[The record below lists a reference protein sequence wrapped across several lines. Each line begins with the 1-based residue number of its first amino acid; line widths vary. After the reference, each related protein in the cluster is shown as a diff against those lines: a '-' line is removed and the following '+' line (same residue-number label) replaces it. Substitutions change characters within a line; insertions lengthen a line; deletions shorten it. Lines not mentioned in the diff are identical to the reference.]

1 MKKKT
6 KIMELKL
13 VRFAK
18 KKGYT
23 IGRLYCL
30 GEREE
35 EGTCDG
41 IAGNGSQTGD
51 LEADKGL
58 KGDRGQKGDLEADEG
73 LKGDRGQ
80 KGDKGLK
87 GNGGLQPFCDTLEP
101 PRRNLL
107 NGGKWDK
114 RLKVKGMT
122 AIPEGR
128 YLMRFTY
135 SPKFGKRLFQLMD
148 VPLFDGIRIHSG
160 NSVKDT
166 QGCILVG
173 NNTKVGRLE
182 NSRAVLFKLE
192 MMLKGFQGPY
202 DLVFITIV

>member
-23 IGRLYCL
+23 IGHLYCL

-51 LEADKGL
+51 LEADE
-58 KGDRGQKGDLEADEG
+58 GQKGDGGQKADEG
-73 LKGDRGQ
+73 LKGDG
-80 KGDKGLK
+80 GLK
-87 GNGGLQPFCDTLEP
+87 PFCDTLEP

-135 SPKFGKRLFQLMD
+135 SPKFGKRLFLLMD

-192 MMLKGFQGPY
+192 MMLKGFLGPD

>member
-51 LEADKGL
+51 LEAD
-58 KGDRGQKGDLEADEG
+58 EG
-73 LKGDRGQ
+73 LKGDGGQ
-80 KGDKGLK
+80 MGDGGLK
-87 GNGGLQPFCDTLEP
+87 GDGGLQPFCDTLEP

-192 MMLKGFQGPY
+192 MMLKGFQGPD

>member
-51 LEADKGL
+51 LEAD
-58 KGDRGQKGDLEADEG
+58 EG
-73 LKGDRGQ
+73 LKGDRGL

-87 GNGGLQPFCDTLEP
+87 GDGGLQPFCDTLEP

-192 MMLKGFQGPY
+192 MMLKGFQGPD

>member
-41 IAGNGSQTGD
+41 IAGNGDQT
-51 LEADKGL
+51 
-58 KGDRGQKGDLEADEG
+58 GDLEADEG
-73 LKGDRGQ
+73 LKGDGSQ
-80 KGDKGLK
+80 KGDEGLK
-87 GNGGLQPFCDTLEP
+87 GDGGLKPFCDTLEP

-192 MMLKGFQGPY
+192 MMLKGFQGPD

>member
-51 LEADKGL
+51 LEAD
-58 KGDRGQKGDLEADEG
+58 EG
-73 LKGDRGQ
+73 LKGDGGQ
-80 KGDKGLK
+80 KDDGGLK
-87 GNGGLQPFCDTLEP
+87 GDGGLQPFCDTLEP

-148 VPLFDGIRIHSG
+148 VPIFDGIRIHSG

-192 MMLKGFQGPY
+192 MMLKGFQGPD

>member
-30 GEREE
+30 GERDE

-51 LEADKGL
+51 LEADGGL
-58 KGDRGQKGDLEADEG
+58 KGDGGQKGDEG

-80 KGDKGLK
+80 KGD
-87 GNGGLQPFCDTLEP
+87 GGLQPFCDTLEP

-114 RLKVKGMT
+114 RLKVKGVT

-192 MMLKGFQGPY
+192 MMLKGFQGPD

>member
-30 GEREE
+30 GERDE

-51 LEADKGL
+51 LEADG
-58 KGDRGQKGDLEADEG
+58 GQKGDGGLKGDEG
-73 LKGDRGQ
+73 LKGD
-80 KGDKGLK
+80 
-87 GNGGLQPFCDTLEP
+87 GGLQPFCDTLEP

-192 MMLKGFQGPY
+192 MMLKGFQGPD

>member
-41 IAGNGSQTGD
+41 IAGNGSLTGD

-58 KGDRGQKGDLEADEG
+58 KGDGDQKGDGE
-73 LKGDRGQ
+73 LK
-80 KGDKGLK
+80 
-87 GNGGLQPFCDTLEP
+87 PFCDTLEP

-107 NGGKWDK
+107 NRGKWDK

-192 MMLKGFQGPY
+192 MMLKGFQGPD

>member
-1 MKKKT
+1 MMKKKT

-30 GEREE
+30 GERDE

-41 IAGNGSQTGD
+41 IAGNGSQTGG

-58 KGDRGQKGDLEADEG
+58 KGDGGQKGDEG
-73 LKGDRGQ
+73 LKGD
-80 KGDKGLK
+80 
-87 GNGGLQPFCDTLEP
+87 GGLQPFCDTLEP

-192 MMLKGFQGPY
+192 MMLKGFLGPD

>member
-1 MKKKT
+1 MKMKT

-51 LEADKGL
+51 LEADE
-58 KGDRGQKGDLEADEG
+58 GQKGDGGQKADEGQKGDGGQKADEG
-73 LKGDRGQ
+73 LKGDG
-80 KGDKGLK
+80 GLK
-87 GNGGLQPFCDTLEP
+87 PFCDTLEP

-173 NNTKVGRLE
+173 NNTKGGRLE

-192 MMLKGFQGPY
+192 MMLKGFQGPN

>member
-30 GEREE
+30 GERDE

-51 LEADKGL
+51 LEADEGL
-58 KGDRGQKGDLEADEG
+58 KGDGGQKGDEG
-73 LKGDRGQ
+73 LKGDRGL
-80 KGDKGLK
+80 KGD
-87 GNGGLQPFCDTLEP
+87 GGLQPFCDTLEP

>member
-51 LEADKGL
+51 LEADEGLKGDGGL
-58 KGDRGQKGDLEADEG
+58 KGDRG
-73 LKGDRGQ
+73 LKGDE
-80 KGDKGLK
+80 
-87 GNGGLQPFCDTLEP
+87 GLQPFCDTLEP

-192 MMLKGFQGPY
+192 MMLKGFQGPD

>member
-51 LEADKGL
+51 LEAD
-58 KGDRGQKGDLEADEG
+58 EG
-73 LKGDRGQ
+73 LKGDGSQTGDEGQ
-80 KGDKGLK
+80 KGD
-87 GNGGLQPFCDTLEP
+87 GGLQPFCDTLEP

-166 QGCILVG
+166 LGCILVG

-192 MMLKGFQGPY
+192 MMLKGFQGPD

>member
-51 LEADKGL
+51 LEAD
-58 KGDRGQKGDLEADEG
+58 EG
-73 LKGDRGQ
+73 LKGDGGQ
-80 KGDKGLK
+80 KDDGGLK
-87 GNGGLQPFCDTLEP
+87 GDGGLQPFCDTLEP

-192 MMLKGFQGPY
+192 MMLKGFQGPD

>member
-35 EGTCDG
+35 KGTCDG

-58 KGDRGQKGDLEADEG
+58 KGDGGQTGDEG
-73 LKGDRGQ
+73 LKGD
-80 KGDKGLK
+80 
-87 GNGGLQPFCDTLEP
+87 GGLQPFCDTLEP

-107 NGGKWDK
+107 NEGKWDK

-192 MMLKGFQGPY
+192 MMLKGFQGPD

>member
-51 LEADKGL
+51 LEAD
-58 KGDRGQKGDLEADEG
+58 EG

-87 GNGGLQPFCDTLEP
+87 GDGGLQPFCDTLEP

-192 MMLKGFQGPY
+192 MMLKGFQGPN

>member
-51 LEADKGL
+51 LEADEGL
-58 KGDRGQKGDLEADEG
+58 KVDEGLKADEG
-73 LKGDRGQ
+73 LKGD
-80 KGDKGLK
+80 
-87 GNGGLQPFCDTLEP
+87 GGLQPFCDTLEP

-114 RLKVKGMT
+114 RLKEKGMT

-192 MMLKGFQGPY
+192 MMLKGFQGPN

>member
-51 LEADKGL
+51 LEAD
-58 KGDRGQKGDLEADEG
+58 EG
-73 LKGDRGQ
+73 LKGDGGQ
-80 KGDKGLK
+80 MGDGGLK
-87 GNGGLQPFCDTLEP
+87 GDGGLQPFCDTLEP

-192 MMLKGFQGPY
+192 MMLKGFQGPN

>member
-30 GEREE
+30 GERDE

-51 LEADKGL
+51 LEAD
-58 KGDRGQKGDLEADEG
+58 EG
-73 LKGDRGQ
+73 LKGDGGLKGDEGL

-87 GNGGLQPFCDTLEP
+87 GDGGLQPFCDTLEP

-135 SPKFGKRLFQLMD
+135 SPKFGKRMFQLMD

-192 MMLKGFQGPY
+192 MMLKGFQGPD

>member
-51 LEADKGL
+51 LEADE
-58 KGDRGQKGDLEADEG
+58 GQKGDGWLKGDGGLKGDEG
-73 LKGDRGQ
+73 LKGD
-80 KGDKGLK
+80 
-87 GNGGLQPFCDTLEP
+87 GGLQPFCDTLEP

-192 MMLKGFQGPY
+192 MMLKGFQGPN

>member
-51 LEADKGL
+51 LEADEGL
-58 KGDRGQKGDLEADEG
+58 KGDGGLKGDEG
-73 LKGDRGQ
+73 LKGD
-80 KGDKGLK
+80 
-87 GNGGLQPFCDTLEP
+87 GGLQPFCDTLEP

-114 RLKVKGMT
+114 RLKVKGIT

-192 MMLKGFQGPY
+192 MMLKGFQGPD

>member
-1 MKKKT
+1 
-6 KIMELKL
+6 MELKL

-51 LEADKGL
+51 LEAD
-58 KGDRGQKGDLEADEG
+58 EG
-73 LKGDRGQ
+73 LKGDRG
-80 KGDKGLK
+80 LR
-87 GNGGLQPFCDTLEP
+87 PFCDTLEP

-192 MMLKGFQGPY
+192 MMLKGFQGPD

>member
-1 MKKKT
+1 
-6 KIMELKL
+6 MELKL

-51 LEADKGL
+51 LEAD
-58 KGDRGQKGDLEADEG
+58 EG
-73 LKGDRGQ
+73 LKGDGGLKGDEGL

-87 GNGGLQPFCDTLEP
+87 GDGGLQPFCDTLEP

-107 NGGKWDK
+107 NG
-114 RLKVKGMT
+114 
-122 AIPEGR
+122 EN
-128 YLMRFTY
+128 
-135 SPKFGKRLFQLMD
+135 
-148 VPLFDGIRIHSG
+148 GIRG
-160 NSVKDT
+160 
-166 QGCILVG
+166 
-173 NNTKVGRLE
+173 
-182 NSRAVLFKLE
+182 
-192 MMLKGFQGPY
+192 
-202 DLVFITIV
+202 

>member
-58 KGDRGQKGDLEADEG
+58 KGDRGQKGDGG
-73 LKGDRGQ
+73 LL
-80 KGDKGLK
+80 GDK
-87 GNGGLQPFCDTLEP
+87 GLQPFCDTLEP

-192 MMLKGFQGPY
+192 MMLKGFQGPN

>member
-51 LEADKGL
+51 LEAD
-58 KGDRGQKGDLEADEG
+58 EG
-73 LKGDRGQ
+73 LKGDG
-80 KGDKGLK
+80 GLK
-87 GNGGLQPFCDTLEP
+87 GNGGLKGDGGLQPFCDTLEP

-135 SPKFGKRLFQLMD
+135 SPKFGKRLFLLMD

-192 MMLKGFQGPY
+192 MMLKGFQGPD

>member
-1 MKKKT
+1 
-6 KIMELKL
+6 MELKL

-30 GEREE
+30 GERDE

-41 IAGNGSQTGD
+41 IAGNGGQTGD
-51 LEADKGL
+51 LEADG
-58 KGDRGQKGDLEADEG
+58 
-73 LKGDRGQ
+73 
-80 KGDKGLK
+80 GLK

-135 SPKFGKRLFQLMD
+135 SPKFGKKLFQLMD

-192 MMLKGFQGPY
+192 MMLKGFQGPD

>member
-13 VRFAK
+13 VRIAK

-30 GEREE
+30 GERDE

-51 LEADKGL
+51 LEAD
-58 KGDRGQKGDLEADEG
+58 EG
-73 LKGDRGQ
+73 LKGDRGL
-80 KGDKGLK
+80 KGDGGLK
-87 GNGGLQPFCDTLEP
+87 PFCDTLEP

-107 NGGKWDK
+107 NGVKWDK

-192 MMLKGFQGPY
+192 MMLKGFQGPD

>member
-51 LEADKGL
+51 LEADEGL
-58 KGDRGQKGDLEADEG
+58 KGDGGQKGDEG
-73 LKGDRGQ
+73 LKGDRGL
-80 KGDKGLK
+80 KGD
-87 GNGGLQPFCDTLEP
+87 GGLQPFCDTLEP

-192 MMLKGFQGPY
+192 MMLKGFQGPD
-202 DLVFITIV
+202 DLVFVTIV

>member
-41 IAGNGSQTGD
+41 IAGNGSQTGH
-51 LEADKGL
+51 
-58 KGDRGQKGDLEADEG
+58 LEADEG
-73 LKGDRGQ
+73 Q
-80 KGDKGLK
+80 KGDGGLK
-87 GNGGLQPFCDTLEP
+87 GNGGLKGDEGLKGNGGLKPFCDTLEP

-192 MMLKGFQGPY
+192 MMLKGFQGPN

>member
-13 VRFAK
+13 VRIAK

-30 GEREE
+30 GERDE

-41 IAGNGSQTGD
+41 IAGNGSQTGG

-58 KGDRGQKGDLEADEG
+58 KGDRG
-73 LKGDRGQ
+73 LKGD
-80 KGDKGLK
+80 
-87 GNGGLQPFCDTLEP
+87 GGLQPFCDTLEP

-192 MMLKGFQGPY
+192 MMLKGFQGPD

>member
-58 KGDRGQKGDLEADEG
+58 KGDEG
-73 LKGDRGQ
+73 L

-87 GNGGLQPFCDTLEP
+87 GDGELKPFCDTLEP

-192 MMLKGFQGPY
+192 MMLKGFQGPN

>member
-1 MKKKT
+1 MMKKKT

-13 VRFAK
+13 VRIAK

-35 EGTCDG
+35 
-41 IAGNGSQTGD
+41 
-51 LEADKGL
+51 
-58 KGDRGQKGDLEADEG
+58 
-73 LKGDRGQ
+73 
-80 KGDKGLK
+80 
-87 GNGGLQPFCDTLEP
+87 GLQPFCDTLEP

-107 NGGKWDK
+107 NGGKWDR

-192 MMLKGFQGPY
+192 MRLKGFQGPN

>member
-30 GEREE
+30 GERDE

-51 LEADKGL
+51 LEADEGL
-58 KGDRGQKGDLEADEG
+58 KGDGGLKGDEG
-73 LKGDRGQ
+73 LKGD
-80 KGDKGLK
+80 
-87 GNGGLQPFCDTLEP
+87 GGLPPFCDTLEP

-192 MMLKGFQGPY
+192 MMLKGFQGPD

>member
-51 LEADKGL
+51 LEAD
-58 KGDRGQKGDLEADEG
+58 EG
-73 LKGDRGQ
+73 LKGDGGQ
-80 KGDKGLK
+80 TGDLEGDGGLK
-87 GNGGLQPFCDTLEP
+87 PFCDTLEP

-135 SPKFGKRLFQLMD
+135 SPKFGKRLFLLMD

-192 MMLKGFQGPY
+192 MMLKGFQGPD

>member
-30 GEREE
+30 GERDE

-41 IAGNGSQTGD
+41 IAGNGSQTG
-51 LEADKGL
+51 G
-58 KGDRGQKGDLEADEG
+58 LEADEG
-73 LKGDRGQ
+73 LKGDGGQ
-80 KGDKGLK
+80 KGDEGLK
-87 GNGGLQPFCDTLEP
+87 GDGWLQPFCDTLEP

-128 YLMRFTY
+128 YQMRFTY

-192 MMLKGFQGPY
+192 MMLKGFQGPD
-202 DLVFITIV
+202 DLVFVTIV

>member
-30 GEREE
+30 GERDE

-41 IAGNGSQTGD
+41 IAGNGSQTGG

-58 KGDRGQKGDLEADEG
+58 KGDEGLEGDGG
-73 LKGDRGQ
+73 LKGDGE
-80 KGDKGLK
+80 
-87 GNGGLQPFCDTLEP
+87 LQPFCDTLEP

>member
-41 IAGNGSQTGD
+41 IAGNGGQTGD

-58 KGDRGQKGDLEADEG
+58 KGDGGQKGDEGLKADEG
-73 LKGDRGQ
+73 LKGD
-80 KGDKGLK
+80 
-87 GNGGLQPFCDTLEP
+87 GGLQPFCDTLEP

-192 MMLKGFQGPY
+192 MMLKGFQGPD

>member
-51 LEADKGL
+51 LEADEGL
-58 KGDRGQKGDLEADEG
+58 KGDGGQKGDEGLKADEG
-73 LKGDRGQ
+73 LKGD
-80 KGDKGLK
+80 
-87 GNGGLQPFCDTLEP
+87 GGLQPFCDTLEP

-192 MMLKGFQGPY
+192 MMLKGFQGPD